1 MKINSIDDLPIFFE
15 VFHNQASIDTISIP
29 IVKFYGIWYDDS
41 LKLAFTKF
49 CNNYLAQ
56 TNSTTSYFSILTLPI
71 EVLRNEVFDEI
82 DDVEMFKKLK
92 VYKLWNDEEPTE
104 I

>member
-15 VFHNQASIDTISIP
+15 VFYDKASIGIISTP
-29 IVKFYGIWYDDS
+29 IIEFYGIWYDDS
-41 LKLAFTKF
+41 LRLAFTKF
-49 CNNYLAQ
+49 CSDYFAQ
-56 TNSTTSYFSILTLPI
+56 ANSETLYFSILALPV
-71 EVLRNEVFDEI
+71 EVLRNEVFDKI